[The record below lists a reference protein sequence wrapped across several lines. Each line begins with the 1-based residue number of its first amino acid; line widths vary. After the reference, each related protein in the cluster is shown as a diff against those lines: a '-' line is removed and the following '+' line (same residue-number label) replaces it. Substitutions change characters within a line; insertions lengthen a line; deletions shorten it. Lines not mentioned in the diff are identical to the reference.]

1 MAKIDN
7 EKMWASILNYE
18 PTKEEKERLG
28 KAFRTGK
35 SFPFGLVNGIVIRGA
50 LREQGLMEKD
60 GEIVDYDPQ
69 FKVGDWLVDKDGRY
83 SGKPFVVTAEHE
95 NDVDFVTVQF
105 QDGSEF
111 QPNVFW
117 LRKWE
122 ITDAKDGDIL
132 VAKHPKGCEQ
142 EESTFLF
149 KGIADRDYV
158 TKAVEYYASACG
170 LEFNSNESGNGYMG
184 SLDEPKNALSNYRPA
199 TNEEI
204 NAFLL
209 RMDFAGYEWDNEKKE
224 LRKKFPNVKFPE
236 SDYEQLRQELDAL
249 RKTVA
254 EQQSQIDSLTGKD
267 MVDALKCHDAFDVYG
282 MEKNCGFLMEECG
295 ELLSAVNKLRR
306 GRVSKE
312 AVFEEL
318 ADVQLVITAF
328 ATHLGYRRFLEVKDA
343 KLQELARTVGEI
355 KAKGY

>member
-18 PTKEEKERLG
+18 PTDEERARVK
-28 KAFRTGK
+28 KALSAKG
-35 SFPFGLVNGIVIRGA
+35 FPVGVVMNIVIRGA

-60 GEIVDYDPQ
+60 GEIVGYEPQ

-83 SGKPFVVTAEHE
+83 SGRPFVVTAEHE
-95 NDVDFVTVQF
+95 NDADFVTVQF

-149 KGIADRDYV
+149 KCIADRDYV
-158 TKAVEYYASACG
+158 TKAVEYYASAYG
-170 LEFNSNESGNGYMG
+170 LVFNSNESGNGYMG

-224 LRKKFPNVKFPE
+224 LRKKFPNVRFPE
-236 SDYEQLRQELDAL
+236 SDYEQLRQEVDKL
-249 RKTVA
+249 RKEV
-254 EQQSQIDSLTGKD
+254 EGLRQQVGHIAIKD
-267 MVDALKCHDAFDVYG
+267 
-282 MEKNCGFLMEECG
+282 
-295 ELLSAVNKLRR
+295 
-306 GRVSKE
+306 
-312 AVFEEL
+312 
-318 ADVQLVITAF
+318 IP
-328 ATHLGYRRFLEVKDA
+328 LG
-343 KLQELARTVGEI
+343 GNSCI
-355 KAKGY
+355 